1 MTPQELTNVL
11 IGIVIAIIGYIGQM
25 LIKKIDKFEQTVQN
39 ILMSDVSNKKDIERM
54 KDDISDH
61 EVRIVR
67 LEK

>member
-1 MTPQELTNVL
+1 MTSQELTNVL

-39 ILMSDVSNKKDIERM
+39 ILLSDVSNKKDIERL
-54 KDDISDH
+54 KDDVSDH

>member
-1 MTPQELTNVL
+1 MTSQELTNVL

-25 LIKKIDKFEQTVQN
+25 LIKKIDKFEQTVQG
-39 ILMSDVSNKKDIERM
+39 ILMSDVSNKKDIERL
-54 KDDISDH
+54 KDDVSDH